1 MQGQFTYV
9 GSLSIGQHKS
19 ISVTATVKVEVIE
32 DDEFGKNVS
41 YNPAEYINGVKI
53 EGELFFDTTPLQSY
67 CRDGRWVK
75 HPVQKNVQAVL
86 SLLFENESS
95 RFNILLTEKTAEVTL
110 VPKKLK
116 RYFWNFL
123 PIGNPLSDKLG
134 IFPEQYRWPN
144 TMNRVYICTDFRGV
158 WPSEVSAVVV
168 APDKKQ
174 ARELLNQQIRSSGLY
189 EEGGDLFTL
198 FELDTGTSQALILNR
213 GET

>member
-1 MQGQFTYV
+1 MQDQFTYS
-9 GSLSIGQHKS
+9 GNLSIGQHKS
-19 ISVTATVKVEVIE
+19 ISVTATLKVEVIE
-32 DDEFGKNVS
+32 DDEFGESVS

-53 EGELFFDTTPLQSY
+53 EGELFFDTTPLQTY
-67 CRDGRWVK
+67 YQDGRWVK
-75 HPVQKNVQAVL
+75 HPVQNNVQAIL
-86 SLLFENESS
+86 SLSFEDQSS
-95 RFNILLTEKTAEVTL
+95 RFNILLTDKAGEVTL
-110 VPKKLK
+110 VPQKLK

-123 PIGNPLSDKLG
+123 PIGNPYSDKLG
-134 IFPEQYRWPN
+134 IFPDQYRWPN

-198 FELDTGTSQALILNR
+198 VELDTSKSQALILNR
-213 GET
+213 G